1 MHRLLISQYAVQI
14 KDPNM
19 DGHHLVLGEL
29 IDHITGETL
38 KDTLDERY
46 RQRLARLLMDEK
58 GYSKSQITPRVEVFT
73 RAGEKCAMIPIDF
86 QVSLGDRICM
96 IIKYGPGSLVTR
108 RRPALAASRLI
119 VPYQIPVVVVTNG
132 ECAEILHGADGQVN
146 ALGLDSIPS
155 RWELARRI
163 QSVSFAPISKQ
174 RAEMESR
181 ILYAYDVDDSCP
193 CDDTIC
199 RL

>member
-1 MHRLLISQYAVQI
+1 
-14 KDPNM
+14 M

-29 IDHITGETL
+29 VDYITGETL
-38 KDTLDERY
+38 KDTHDERY
-46 RQRLARLLMDEK
+46 RQKLARMLIDEK
-58 GYSKSQITPRVEVFT
+58 GYPKSEITPRVEVFT
-73 RAGEKCAMIPIDF
+73 RAGEKCAIIPIDF
-86 QVSLGDRICM
+86 QVSHGDRTCM

-119 VPYQIPVVVVTNG
+119 APYQIPVVVVTNG
-132 ECAEILHGADGQVN
+132 ESAEILDGANGQVN

-155 RWELARRI
+155 RPELVRQI
-163 QSVSFAPISKQ
+163 QSASFAPISKH